1 MEKVYLLKAENP
13 HALLEVLTKSDATG
27 GYEIDE
33 IGFDDPALVHL
44 RRLTEGGCKELDADR
59 ESVCR
64 WCRSSTTFEDA
75 DGRRHFLHE
84 PDCAFAHALDF
95 LDQLNTPT
103 AEQHR

>member
-1 MEKVYLLKAENP
+1 MKGDFTNFDEASRRHWESM
-13 HALLEVLTKSDATG
+13 SDPIVGPGQGIEA
-27 GYEIDE
+27 
-33 IGFDDPALVHL
+33 VKHL
-44 RRLTEGGCKELDADR
+44 RRLTKGGCKELDADR